1 MNKKWATT
9 LWVPFLKFP
18 SEINQKMTQIFSHH
32 LEREQTHFKNHY
44 KKQLAG
50 ANRDKK
56 NTFTSELNYIYRQKN
71 LNKHIV

>member
-1 MNKKWATT
+1 MGHNTVGAI
-9 LWVPFLKFP
+9 
-18 SEINQKMTQIFSHH
+18 SEISFGNQSENDAIFLHH